1 MILKLKSS
9 EKIIGLIRFLAA
21 VILGVLVIAVF
32 INVVL
37 RFGFA
42 SGFVATEELSR
53 ILLVWLIFGGAIV
66 VLHGRNHISM
76 TMAVEKLP
84 HRIQWVL
91 ALLGPVLMIFCDVLL
106 IMGAYRQVTF
116 SLSDYYPVSGL
127 PVAVSYLPG
136 VLAAGAF
143 AIINLASFIRM
154 LSGRLSP
161 QEYFGLTDQL
171 DLAQG
176 QVSE

>member
-1 MILKLKSS
+1 MNVKISA
-9 EKIIGLIRFLAA
+9 KIIGLVSFSAA

-37 RFGFA
+37 RFGFS

-53 ILLVWLIFGGAIV
+53 ILLIWLIFGGAIA
-66 VLHGRNHISM
+66 VLHGRKHIKM
-76 TMAVEKLP
+76 TMVVEKLP
-84 HRIQWVL
+84 QRVQWVL

-106 IMGAYRQVTF
+106 IMGAYRQLTF

-143 AIINLASFIRM
+143 AVINLTSFIR
-154 LSGRLSP
+154 LISGRLSP
-161 QEYFGLTDQL
+161 QVYFGFAEATNQL
-171 DLAQG
+171 KG
-176 QVSE
+176 PVKK

>member
-1 MILKLKSS
+1 MKISA
-9 EKIIGLIRFLAA
+9 KIISVIRFLSAT
-21 VILGVLVIAVF
+21 ILGVLVIAVF
-32 INVVL
+32 VNVVL

-143 AIINLASFIRM
+143 AIINLASFIRL

-161 QEYFGLTDQL
+161 QEYFGLAVKS

-176 QVSE
+176 QVNK